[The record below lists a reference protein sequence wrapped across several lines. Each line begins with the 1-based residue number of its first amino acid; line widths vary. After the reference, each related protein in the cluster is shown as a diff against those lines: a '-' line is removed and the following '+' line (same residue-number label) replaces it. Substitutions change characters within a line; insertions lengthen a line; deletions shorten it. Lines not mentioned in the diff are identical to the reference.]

1 MDDIRRQDL
10 KVFLRE
16 FLAVPRVLIVLCLI
30 VLVGA
35 VLRLDEAGAVG
46 FARAIPIWAI
56 ILATAAMTAYNSSRE
71 LRFLNR
77 RYKALW
83 DGCQD
88 RLARFNEVLKRL
100 RKEQIADLHEMPN
113 TIRRVAE
120 ALYIALRR
128 ADMISSEVLKTE
140 RNLYAAPPAWSAA
153 PTDPQSKE
161 LYRIADKNIAEYRH
175 HYAGVM
181 AGVERAEAQSA
192 VFMTTLDTLR
202 MRLLG
207 YRLIG
212 KSPEMP
218 SRDFLEALAEAK
230 LQLQAIDTALEEL
243 DLGQYPTMIAVIPP
257 APPDHVRETL
267 AMAFPETMEREE
279 IERTVEGG

>member
-16 FLAVPRVLIVLCLI
+16 LFAIPRVAIVLCVI
-30 VLVGA
+30 VLIGA
-35 VLRLDEAGAVG
+35 VFRVDSGSLYSFVRAVPAWG
-46 FARAIPIWAI
+46 IV
-56 ILATAAMTAYNSSRE
+56 LGTATLTAYNGSLE
-71 LRFLNR
+71 KRFINR
-77 RYKALW
+77 RYQALW
-83 DGCQD
+83 RGCQD
-88 RLARFNEVLKRL
+88 RLSRFNEVLKRL
-100 RKEQIADLHEMPN
+100 RKEQLADLHEMPN
-113 TIRRVAE
+113 TIRKVAE
-120 ALYIALRR
+120 SLYVALRK
-128 ADMISSEVLKTE
+128 ADMVSNEVLRTE
-140 RNLYAAPPAWSAA
+140 HNLYVAPPAWSAA

-175 HYAGVM
+175 QYAGIM

-212 KSPEMP
+212 RSPEVP
-218 SRDFLEALAEAK
+218 SQEFLEVLAEAK

-243 DLGQYPTMIAVIPP
+243 DLGQYPKQISVLPPTPAETNRAHLAAMHVEPAAV
-257 APPDHVRETL
+257 EN
-267 AMAFPETMEREE
+267 
-279 IERTVEGG
+279 VEQEAEGS